1 MVSLNREDIFLKYI
15 WTSLSP
21 YQPVRGGPQG
31 SHILMKGQ
39 KNWSPIMNRFE
50 GIRMAVKSVKP
61 DNKNCHSRHA
71 PSQPSVELY
80 CSLAFKKHK
89 NFVTANQLRYPTVFK
104 GKLSLTLV
112 YTRYTIPGYSGKDWV
127 GAVLVGVDFTL
138 LTWNTHMA
146 LVNPG

>member
-1 MVSLNREDIFLKYI
+1 MVSLNRNDIFLKYI

-21 YQPVRGGPQG
+21 YQPARGGPQG

-50 GIRMAVKSVKP
+50 GIRMTVRSVIP
-61 DNKNCHSRHA
+61 DNQNCHSRHA

-146 LVNPG
+146 LVDPG